1 MTRAD
6 AGRLASNV
14 ALLIGLLG
22 VVALAI
28 VALFGSS
35 MTPSDPQ
42 AQRLVL
48 FFPDGVVGTAQKLIA
63 RIHPGAG
70 AGVRQTG
77 RPDEGQRPEEAKPQS
92 EVPPHSGALNEGQRP
107 EEAKPQS
114 EVSHIQAR

>member
-6 AGRLASNV
+6 VGRLASNV

-35 MTPSDPQ
+35 MTGSDPQ

-48 FFPDGVVGTAQKLIA
+48 FFPDGFLGMF
-63 RIHPGAG
+63 
-70 AGVRQTG
+70 
-77 RPDEGQRPEEAKPQS
+77 QRRTN
-92 EVPPHSGALNEGQRP
+92 GN
-107 EEAKPQS
+107 
-114 EVSHIQAR
+114 